1 MTEITKKYLVDII
14 LSLELIDDFFYNC
27 ASFIDYKSDL
37 KTKSAVERQLIII
50 GEVINKIKKTDAL
63 ELSHSKEIINFRN
76 RLVHAY
82 DSIDDAIV
90 WAIKHN
96 HLPKLKT
103 EVEALLK

>member
-1 MTEITKKYLVDII
+1 MTEINKKYLVDII
-14 LSLELIDDFFYNC
+14 LSIELIDDFFINC
-27 ASFIDYKSDL
+27 SSFNDYESDL

-50 GEVINKIKKTDAL
+50 GEVINKINKTDDVKL
-63 ELSHSKEIINFRN
+63 TYSKEIINFRN

>member
-14 LSLELIDDFFYNC
+14 ISIELIDDFFKNC
-27 ASFIDYKSDL
+27 TSYSDYTSDL

-50 GEVINKIKKTDAL
+50 GEIINKIKNIQDL
-63 ELSHSKEIINFRN
+63 ELSNSKEIINFRN

>member
-1 MTEITKKYLVDII
+1 MTEINKKYLVDII
-14 LSLELIDDFFYNC
+14 LSIELIDDFFINC
-27 ASFIDYKSDL
+27 PSFIDYKSDL

-50 GEVINKIKKTDAL
+50 GEVINKIKKTDDT
-63 ELSHSKEIINFRN
+63 ELSYSKEIINFRN

-82 DSIDDAIV
+82 DSIDDTIV

>member
-1 MTEITKKYLVDII
+1 MTETTKKYLVDII
-14 LSLELIDDFFYNC
+14 LCIELIDDFLYNC
-27 ASFIDYKSDL
+27 SSYIDYKSDL
-37 KTKSAVERQLIII
+37 KTKSAVERQLIVI
-50 GEVINKIKKTDAL
+50 GEVINKIKKIDDL
-63 ELSHSKEIINFRN
+63 ELSNSKEIINCRN

>member
-14 LSLELIDDFFYNC
+14 LSIELIDDFFKNC
-27 ASFIDYKSDL
+27 TSYIDYTSDL

-50 GEVINKIKKTDAL
+50 GEVINKIKNIEDL

>member
-14 LSLELIDDFFYNC
+14 LSIEL
-27 ASFIDYKSDL
+27 
-37 KTKSAVERQLIII
+37 
-50 GEVINKIKKTDAL
+50 
-63 ELSHSKEIINFRN
+63 
-76 RLVHAY
+76 
-82 DSIDDAIV
+82 IDDAIV

>member
-14 LSLELIDDFFYNC
+14 LSIELIDDFFYNC
-27 ASFIDYKSDL
+27 SSFIDYKSDL

-50 GEVINKIKKTDAL
+50 GEVINKIKKIENL